1 MLYGIEMEDEELE
14 ELGLLAWGLI
24 GNKNTRLYRTRMCID
39 PKDNSITLPCNAF
52 GDGGCVEL
60 VTAAWEDWERD
71 TNKDWYGDYNSAI
84 IENQIEAEK
93 YYQSSYY
100 LPGKVLKYE
109 QVGDKLYFTHNY
121 GVVNILY
128 KGILA
133 DDEGLPEISD
143 KEATAIAAYIAY
155 ITKFKEG
162 LITNNRDIVAAS
174 DLLKRQWLQQCDQ
187 ARATYLNQ
195 NDMSNVIEI
204 ANSWDRPRYA
214 KGGSKL
220 LR

>member
-1 MLYGIEMEDEELE
+1 
-14 ELGLLAWGLI
+14 
-24 GNKNTRLYRTRMCID
+24 
-39 PKDNSITLPCNAF
+39 
-52 GDGGCVEL
+52 
-60 VTAAWEDWERD
+60 
-71 TNKDWYGDYNSAI
+71 
-84 IENQIEAEK
+84 
-93 YYQSSYY
+93 
-100 LPGKVLKYE
+100 VLKYE

-174 DLLKRQWLQQCDQ
+174 DLLKRQWL
-187 ARATYLNQ
+187 
-195 NDMSNVIEI
+195 
-204 ANSWDRPRYA
+204 
-214 KGGSKL
+214 
-220 LR
+220 